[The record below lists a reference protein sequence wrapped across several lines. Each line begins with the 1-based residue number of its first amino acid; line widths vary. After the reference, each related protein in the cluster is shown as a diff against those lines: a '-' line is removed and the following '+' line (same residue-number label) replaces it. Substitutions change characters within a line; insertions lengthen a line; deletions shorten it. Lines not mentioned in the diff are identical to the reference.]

1 MRTSATPKAWVRFHR
16 RRVAGRSVSYLEA
29 GKGRTAVF
37 LHGWGLSHRAYRGAV
52 KRLAARGMRV
62 IAPAMPGFSGSG
74 GLPSD
79 ECTLPGYAAW
89 VVALL
94 DELGVTEPVLLVGH
108 SFGGGVAI
116 VVAHDHPGRVGAL
129 VLVNSIGGAVWAD
142 DGELV
147 KPMTDRPIWD
157 WGLHLSRDLR
167 GAVQLSRVLPAVL
180 TEALPNI
187 VLDPRSFW
195 RSARLAREADLTDE
209 LEALRRRGL
218 PVVVVWSPRD
228 RVVTDASI
236 EALRDA
242 LGDAPTISVPGG
254 HNWLLADPEHF
265 GEVMTNVVQVAE
277 RARWL
282 EPAGPLRR
290 WWRGRHASDVVRP

>member
-1 MRTSATPKAWVRFHR
+1 M
-16 RRVAGRSVSYLEA
+16 SYLEA
-29 GKGRTAVF
+29 GRGRTVVF

-52 KRLAARGMRV
+52 KRLAAMGVRV
-62 IAPAMPGFSGSG
+62 IAPAMPGFSGSA
-74 GLPSD
+74 GLPAE
-79 ECTLPGYAAW
+79 ECTLRGYATW
-89 VVALL
+89 LVAFL

-108 SFGGGVAI
+108 SFGGGVSI
-116 VVAHDHPGRVGAL
+116 VTAHDHPDRVGAL

-147 KPMTDRPIWD
+147 RPMTDRPIWD

-167 GAVQLSRVLPAVL
+167 GAIQLSRVLPVVF

-195 RSARLAREADLTDE
+195 RSARLARDADLTDE
-209 LEALRRRGL
+209 LGALRKRGL

-236 EALRDA
+236 DALRDA

-254 HNWLLADPEHF
+254 HSWLLARPDHF

-277 RARWL
+277 RAKWL
-282 EPAGPLRR
+282 EPAGRIRR
-290 WWRGRHASDVVRP
+290 WWRRRHAADVVSR

>member
-1 MRTSATPKAWVRFHR
+1 M
-16 RRVAGRSVSYLEA
+16 
-29 GKGRTAVF
+29 F
-37 LHGWGLSHRAYRGAV
+37 LHGWGLSHRAYRGSV
-52 KRLAARGMRV
+52 KHLAAMGLRV
-62 IAPAMPGFSGSG
+62 IAPAMPGFSGSA

-79 ECTLPGYAAW
+79 ECTLKGYAAW
-89 VVALL
+89 LVALL

-116 VVAHDHPGRVGAL
+116 VTAHDHPGRVGAL

-142 DGELV
+142 NGELA
-147 KPMTDRPIWD
+147 KPITDRPIWD

-167 GAVQLSRVLPAVL
+167 GAVQLGRVLPAVL
-180 TEALPNI
+180 TEAIPNI

-195 RSARLAREADLTDE
+195 RSARLARQADLTDE
-209 LEALRRRGL
+209 LESLRRRGL

-254 HNWLLADPEHF
+254 HSWLLADPERF

-290 WWRGRHASDVVRP
+290 WWRGRHASDVIKQ